1 MKIKLIETDINGN
14 EIGETE
20 IDITKE
26 ELEEYEALFC
36 ECHYLEQHPNSNAE
50 YVEKYNGVNHGWIC
64 PKCKKFTQI
73 G

>member
-1 MKIKLIETDINGN
+1 M
-14 EIGETE
+14 
-20 IDITKE
+20 DITKE

>member
-14 EIGETE
+14 
-20 IDITKE
+20 DAKKFNYFTKE